1 MNSGTWIPTLIISEF
16 FFVMACGQH
25 DTLVLSSINNH
36 ALSKKS
42 KEQFESTHQ
51 PEGIGLTQSRLAL
64 DIYGVD

>member
-1 MNSGTWIPTLIISEF
+1 M
-16 FFVMACGQH
+16 MACGQH

-51 PEGIGLTQSRLAL
+51 PEVIGLTQSRLAL